1 MNEELQTTDNEQ
13 PKTDY
18 IWLISCALVTAI
30 ASFVRF
36 FWLELKPLHHDEG
49 VNGYFLT
56 TLFRSGE
63 YKYDPANYHGPDLY
77 YIALV
82 FTKTF
87 GLNTLSIRSS
97 VAIFGVLIVVL
108 AFFLKKYI
116 GKTGSLFA
124 ALFLALSP
132 GMVFISRYFIHE
144 ILFVF
149 FSLGI
154 VIAVLFFIEKRKA
167 GILAIAWT
175 SLLLLICFLP
185 SALNLADVIE
195 SSLKYREII
204 ANDNTSILWTL
215 RIVFFLVEAALV
227 FFVMKM
233 LLTWNE
239 GQPVYLI
246 LATASAVLL
255 FATKETAF
263 ITIGT
268 MVIAC
273 VCVWAWRNLISVEQ
287 KIPVWFYGGLISLL
301 FALKFINKFINAVSY
316 NNENV
321 SKYTTYLL
329 IFFIFIWILGWL
341 WRKINSPE
349 SVSKNKFWVFLTPS
363 IIALTAAVLSI
374 IFERWKFYNSYEKFS
389 VYEGLKT
396 LRDQF
401 KSANDDNQIYLFYT
415 IIALIAVTAITWLI
429 FLYINRQQSEA
440 ELSEDTQLT
449 WTNFRE
455 KLTASNN
462 WEFTL
467 VKSAIGAATIF
478 LTWLFVRYAIDLLI
492 AWKANKTLSS
502 ALDQIILT
510 KVDFW
515 ILTTAIFLLT
525 VAAVIWLARKPQKI
539 STDLILMLVAMV
551 VAFIYI
557 GALFFSSFFT
567 YPEGLKGA
575 FEAYAL
581 WTKTGNTD
589 HTQNGN
595 WAYLRWGMII
605 ESPILILSAL
615 GVLISLYKARHRF
628 AMFAGIWAFG
638 LFAAYTIIPYKTP
651 WLALSFLLPMC
662 IAAGYA
668 VNELSTSRN
677 PGTKILGGILTVAA
691 TCILAFQ
698 TYDIN
703 FVRYDNDAMPYI
715 YAHSKREFLDLIKQ
729 VEYYADKSGEGKKV
743 KIEIVSPDYWPM
755 PWYMNDYPNAAF
767 SGRPVD
773 ATTAEMIVAKKE
785 EQEAEVV
792 SRYASHYKYIG
803 EYPLRPGVELILLVR
818 KDLADSD
825 ATDIYEVFGEPMI
838 ITPEDEIPVQK
849 DIPIEDNEK
858 KKPKK

>member
-1 MNEELQTTDNEQ
+1 MIGAHRWERRHPRRAERIARIIALKVNSRWSNAFYAAFQATWHARMPALPAKRDPDKKLLIMMNEELQTTDQNPQ
-13 PKTDY
+13 TKDL

-77 YIALV
+77 YIALA
-82 FTKTF
+82 FTKIF

-149 FSLGI
+149 FSFGI
-154 VIAVLFFIEKRKA
+154 IIAVLFFIEKRKA
-167 GILAIAWT
+167 GVLAIAWT
-175 SLLLLICFLP
+175 SLLLMICFLP
-185 SALNLADVIE
+185 SALNLANVLGGE
-195 SSLKYREII
+195 NETLLWSLRV
-204 ANDNTSILWTL
+204 
-215 RIVFFLVEAALV
+215 VFFLVEGALV
-227 FFVMKM
+227 FFVIKM

-239 GQPVYLI
+239 GQPIYLI
-246 LATASAVLL
+246 LAAASAVLL

-268 MVIAC
+268 MAIAC
-273 VCVWAWRNLISVEQ
+273 VCVFV
-287 KIPVWFYGGLISLL
+287 
-301 FALKFINKFINAVSY
+301 
-316 NNENV
+316 
-321 SKYTTYLL
+321 
-329 IFFIFIWILGWL
+329 
-341 WRKINSPE
+341 WRKINSAE
-349 SVSKNKFWVFLTPS
+349 GFAKNKFWVFLTPS

-374 IFERWKFYNSYEKFS
+374 IFERWKFYASSEKFS

-429 FLYINRQQSEA
+429 FLYTNRQPSET
-440 ELSEDTQLT
+440 ELSEDTQLN

-551 VAFIYI
+551 VTFLYI

-575 FEAYAL
+575 FQAYAI

-703 FVRYDNDAMPYI
+703 FVRYDSDAMPYI

-729 VEYYADKSGEGKKV
+729 VEYYADKSGQGNQA

-785 EQEAEVV
+785 EQEAEIV

-818 KDLADSD
+818 NDLADSD
-825 ATDIYEVFGEPMI
+825 AKDIYEVFGEPMI

-849 DIPIEDNEK
+849 DIPIEDKEK